1 MGKSRAEKEQFIIC
15 IMNRYG
21 NLIKKKCYF
30 YSIVRR
36 LYWEDIMQDV
46 LEKMW
51 LSLDT
56 LDMTIPLKDE
66 KMWVI
71 NMVRRVVRHSE
82 KLQNV
87 LENEPKEAIEEVHDI
102 PYSDYDMADREMVD
116 DLKEMLEPD
125 DRKVVEYIMQGYSN
139 KEIAQKMGINQNTM
153 NQKKNR
159 IIGKMRKIFDEQYGN
174 KK

>member
-1 MGKSRAEKEQFIIC
+1 
-15 IMNRYG
+15 
-21 NLIKKKCYF
+21 
-30 YSIVRR
+30 
-36 LYWEDIMQDV
+36 MQDV
-46 LEKMW
+46 LERMW

-56 LDMTIPLKDE
+56 LDMAMSSKDE
-66 KMWVI
+66 KLWVI
-71 NMVRRVVRHSE
+71 NTVRRVARYSE

-87 LENEPKEAIEEVHDI
+87 LENEPKVVIDEVHDI
-102 PYSDYDMADREMVD
+102 PCSDYDMADREMID
-116 DLKEMLEPD
+116 DLKEMLNPD

-159 IIGKMRKIFDEQYGN
+159 IIEKMRKIFDEQYGN